1 MPGRLCGAYEIARAI
16 PSKTYCRARIVTPRP
31 GSGARGVRSMRSEGA
46 SESQGKLLCAWQ
58 LAVLRF
64 TVTLDDADRMHV
76 LAVAGEL
83 DRLDG
88 AAAGSF
94 HFFRRTTAE
103 LCRAITGHD
112 ADAETVVR
120 RFQMQIDNPR
130 LRRAFEAAIAKDR
143 TPPKLVA
150 SRTRPNDDLWRGL
163 APRRAT
169 GT

>member
-1 MPGRLCGAYEIARAI
+1 
-16 PSKTYCRARIVTPRP
+16 
-31 GSGARGVRSMRSEGA
+31 MRSEGA
-46 SESQGKLLCAWQ
+46 SESQGKLLGAWQ

-76 LAVAGEL
+76 LAMAGEL

-88 AAAGSF
+88 AADGSF

-103 LCRAITGHD
+103 LCRAITGND
-112 ADAETVVR
+112 AHAVAIVR
-120 RFQMQIDNPR
+120 SFQMQIENPR

-150 SRTRPNDDLWRGL
+150 SRTRPSDDLWRGL